1 MTPNG
6 NFFTVRR
13 SLKGP
18 PGKSIRGP
26 AGPPGLPGP
35 PGPAV
40 VTGRA
45 GGMTEA
51 QVVIG
56 ECGCN
61 ETMVEEVIV
70 SLADVLPKG
79 DKGEVGSPGKPGLT
93 GSSGPRGPGGA
104 PGAPGVKGERGERG
118 EEGERGREGIQG
130 DKGEAGRDGA
140 PGMDGRAGLPGPPG
154 PPGFMN
160 GYDVSV
166 RNVVLL
172 LLLLLMNILPAGLA
186 ASEQDVSGVS
196 AGWREAG
203 EQQGE
208 YEAAWTAWS

>member
-1 MTPNG
+1 M
-6 NFFTVRR
+6 
-13 SLKGP
+13 KGP

-26 AGPPGLPGP
+26 AGPPGPPGP

-79 DKGEVGSPGKPGLT
+79 DKGEVGSPGKSGLT

-104 PGAPGVKGERGERG
+104 TGAPGVKGERGGRG
-118 EEGERGREGIQG
+118 EQGERGREGIQG

-140 PGMDGRAGLPGPPG
+140 PGLDGRAGLPGPPG

-166 RNVVLL
+166 RNVLFVICAA
-172 LLLLLMNILPAGLA
+172 NILPAGLA
-186 ASEQDVSGVS
+186 ASEQDVSGVR
-196 AGWREAG
+196 AWAREAG

-208 YEAAWTAWS
+208 YEATRTAWS